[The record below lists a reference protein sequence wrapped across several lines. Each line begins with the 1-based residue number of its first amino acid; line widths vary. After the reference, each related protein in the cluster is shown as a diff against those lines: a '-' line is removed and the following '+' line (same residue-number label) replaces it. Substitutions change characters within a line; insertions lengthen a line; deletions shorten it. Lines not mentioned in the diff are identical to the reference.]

1 MSSPSGADEFYN
13 MASEQMKNL
22 KPEDIDKMLEEIDN
36 MNPIQKAGLK
46 AMGMDPGRFLFY
58 YCDGDCDS
66 KNIPTGWFDTFR
78 WQTHDVVRKA
88 VDKKEEIGDPNIF
101 FVFAKTL

>member
-1 MSSPSGADEFYN
+1 MKIYISISLLVASSLSSSMRMIADAFVIPNGRSAPAPAPASSSTTILSMSSPSGADDFYN

-46 AMGMDPGRFLFY
+46 AMGMDPGALL
-58 YCDGDCDS
+58 S
-66 KNIPTGWFDTFR
+66 
-78 WQTHDVVRKA
+78 VA
-88 VDKKEEIGDPNIF
+88 V
-101 FVFAKTL
+101 

>member
-1 MSSPSGADEFYN
+1 MKIYFSISLLVASSLSSSMRMIADAFVIPNGRSAPAPASSSTTLSMSSPSGADDFYN

-46 AMGMDPGRFLFY
+46 AMGMDPGALL
-58 YCDGDCDS
+58 S
-66 KNIPTGWFDTFR
+66 
-78 WQTHDVVRKA
+78 VA
-88 VDKKEEIGDPNIF
+88 V
-101 FVFAKTL
+101 

>member
-1 MSSPSGADEFYN
+1 MSSPSGADDFYN

-46 AMGMDPGRFLFY
+46 AMGMDPGALL
-58 YCDGDCDS
+58 S
-66 KNIPTGWFDTFR
+66 
-78 WQTHDVVRKA
+78 VA
-88 VDKKEEIGDPNIF
+88 V
-101 FVFAKTL
+101 